1 MVTIDKIEL
10 LYDHYKETV
19 KGSTDMQTK
28 RNTLFVYVCVF
39 ELLNFLMLLFPQ
51 VIDSALSDYLL
62 EAYKVSLGEVLSLL
76 PTGIWMVTAYVLVR
90 YFQTTI
96 YVERQ
101 YPYIEVIEAE
111 IAKETKL
118 VCFDRESKA
127 YLNNY
132 PKVLD
137 MIHVF
142 YTWMIPV
149 LLQIVN
155 TVKVFLEW
163 RRAQSLAIVCID
175 TAIYMFLL
183 VLTVLFLV
191 FLHVPTKPTE
201 QAKKK

>member
-1 MVTIDKIEL
+1 MDKTEL

-19 KGSTDMQTK
+19 KVSTDMQAK

-51 VIDSALSDYLL
+51 VINSALSTFLL
-62 EAYKVSLGEVLSLL
+62 ETYKVSVGELLGLL
-76 PTGIWMVTAYVLVR
+76 PTGIWLITTYVLVR

-101 YPYIEVIEAE
+101 YPYIEAIEAE

-118 VCFDRESKA
+118 SCFDRESKA
-127 YLNNY
+127 YLSNY

-137 MIHVF
+137 LIHIF

-149 LLQIVN
+149 LLQIINTVKIVLEWKSMSGMVATWVN
-155 TVKVFLEW
+155 TV
-163 RRAQSLAIVCID
+163 
-175 TAIYMFLL
+175 IYAFLL
-183 VLTVLFLV
+183 VLTVLFLIFMHRSTQPV
-191 FLHVPTKPTE
+191 NQSNK
-201 QAKKK
+201 Q

>member
-1 MVTIDKIEL
+1 MDKTEL

-19 KGSTDMQTK
+19 KVSTDMQAK
-28 RNTLFVYVCVF
+28 RNALFVYVCVF

-51 VIDSALSDYLL
+51 VINSALSAFLL
-62 EAYKVSLGEVLSLL
+62 EAYKVSLSELLSLL
-76 PTGIWMVTAYVLVR
+76 PTGIWLITTYVLVR

-127 YLNNY
+127 YLSNY

-137 MIHVF
+137 MIHIF
-142 YTWMIPV
+142 YTWMIPI
-149 LLQIVN
+149 LLQVIN
-155 TVKVFLEW
+155 TVKIFLEW
-163 RRAQSLAIVCID
+163 RSVQSPVIVWVD
-175 TAIYMFLL
+175 TAIYAFLF
-183 VLTVLFLV
+183 VLTILFLA
-191 FLHVPTKPTE
+191 FLHSPAKPIKRT
-201 QAKKK
+201 KKK

>member
-1 MVTIDKIEL
+1 MDKTEL
-10 LYDHYKETV
+10 LYDHYKEAV
-19 KGSTDMQTK
+19 KGSADMQAK
-28 RNTLFVYVCVF
+28 RNALFVYVCIF

-51 VIDSALSDYLL
+51 VIDSALSAFLL
-62 EAYKVSLGEVLSLL
+62 EVYKVSLSELLSLL
-76 PTGIWMVTAYVLVR
+76 PTGIWLITAYVLVR

-101 YPYIEVIEAE
+101 YPYIEAIEAE
-111 IAKETKL
+111 IAKETQL
-118 VCFDRESKA
+118 ICFDRESKA
-127 YLNNY
+127 YLSNY

-149 LLQIVN
+149 LLQMVN
-155 TVKVFLEW
+155 TVKIFLEW
-163 RRAQSLAIVCID
+163 RSMQSLAVVCLD

-183 VLTVLFLV
+183 VLTILFLV
-191 FLHVPTKPTE
+191 FLHVPAKPDE

>member
-1 MVTIDKIEL
+1 MDKIEL

-28 RNTLFVYVCVF
+28 RNALFVYVCVF

-51 VIDSALSDYLL
+51 VINSALSAFLL
-62 EAYKVSLGEVLSLL
+62 EAYKVSLSEVLSLL
-76 PTGIWMVTAYVLVR
+76 PTGIWLVTAYALVR

-101 YPYIEVIEAE
+101 YPYIEVIESE

-127 YLNNY
+127 YLKNY

-149 LLQIVN
+149 LLQMVN
-155 TVKVFLEW
+155 TVKIFLEW
-163 RRAQSLAIVCID
+163 RSMQSLAVVCLD

-183 VLTVLFLV
+183 VLTILFLV
-191 FLHVPTKPTE
+191 FLHVPAKPDE